1 MVYFWLKYE
10 PYTIFYYWNNR
21 LFVFVYTQSVSF
33 LSFTILHNFNKPRGF
48 DKYFFFYKWTPL
60 RQYLHSL
67 LSYVIVMVCC
77 DTFRCVL
84 PETILTF
91 FLKDNL
97 TALFSA
103 L

>member
-48 DKYFFFYKWTPL
+48 DKYFFFINGRPSDSICIA
-60 RQYLHSL
+60 YLVTL
-67 LSYVIVMVCC
+67 LSWFAVI
-77 DTFRCVL
+77 
-84 PETILTF
+84 
-91 FLKDNL
+91 
-97 TALFSA
+97 LFVVSFQKPY
-103 L
+103 